1 MTHTCLKQLVS
12 KNIFLEP
19 FFELQQEILFWTL
32 CCLFMPIK
40 VEQCCVNRKSGLS
53 IINETFKTTVLP
65 LKSQLSSP
73 SFPLNQIIHAPLYC
87 TVIMVQ
93 GVGLQHSKLLSTDYH
108 WPNGEFQ
115 LYTVVTQSKPIQV
128 HQLLLLDQSK
138 PPAIITHIHTHTCH
152 FIPEAVLVGK
162 KYQTCRLCDCFSLR
176 CHCVCRQL
184 REQTCSRYKLKA
196 QFLFSAVYILDFV
209 CVCTCLNKS
218 VYFQIISS

>member
-1 MTHTCLKQLVS
+1 
-12 KNIFLEP
+12 
-19 FFELQQEILFWTL
+19 
-32 CCLFMPIK
+32 MPIK
-40 VEQCCVNRKSGLS
+40 VEQCCFNRKSGLS

-108 WPNGEFQ
+108 WPNGQFQ
-115 LYTVVTQSKPIQV
+115 LYSYTIKTHPSTSTVFIRLEQTAS
-128 HQLLLLDQSK
+128 HY
-138 PPAIITHIHTHTCH
+138 HTHSHTH
-152 FIPEAVLVGK
+152 LSFHSRSSFGGE